1 MLSAD
6 RALTVVPAGPLS
18 YKALSTKMQPYIPIP
33 ITAVTAPK
41 RPVVTT
47 ELWAT
52 MGTAGMDYA

>member
-1 MLSAD
+1 M
-6 RALTVVPAGPLS
+6 VPAGPLS